1 MDLEAIL
8 SEGRQRKLCYR
19 LYVESKKT
27 QMNLF
32 VKQKQIYRYQKQAY
46 GYQRENVVGRDKS
59 GTWDEHI
66 HTHIH
71 KR

>member
-1 MDLEAIL
+1 MWNLMI
-8 SEGRQRKLCYR
+8 
-19 LYVESKKT
+19 